1 MSADRTEMVDF
12 RHSIITAASCWLA
25 AMFVF
30 FLHCDNPW
38 WGVISAWVIS
48 SADFHQ
54 SSLKAM
60 LRVAGTFGGYF
71 VGLICAS
78 LTEGEPIWQ
87 ALVLFLIGAIGMT
100 MRFRSKFSY
109 AWVIGSATAFILVVL
124 DLTEPGSIY
133 ETGQY
138 RLYEII
144 SGVVAAWLCARVLRP
159 LLGLSSQVKET
170 EAISTGSLV
179 DLTPSELKMLIVAGG
194 LVPVITTLLWSWF
207 HLPSLVQ
214 AIVTVLVTLDRNVA
228 TAQNRVTQRV
238 LGCVLGGAVGLVA
251 AAFATS
257 SLFVW
262 SVILFGGIFLF
273 SRLHLSTG
281 RFSYVGTQAGVAF
294 ILAIVTGNNPPD
306 VIGPVIG
313 RIAGMT
319 GGVLVVGS
327 VCFVLK
333 AQGRQRKRT
342 ADERGWT
349 QI

>member
-1 MSADRTEMVDF
+1 MSSVGIESVDF

-30 FLHCDNPW
+30 FFHCDNPW

-60 LRVAGTFGGYF
+60 LRFAGTFAGYF

-78 LTEGEPIWQ
+78 VTEGEPIWQ

-100 MRFRSKFSY
+100 MRFRSRFSY

-133 ETGQY
+133 ETAQY

-159 LLGLSSQVKET
+159 LLGLSSGAKEI
-170 EAISTGSLV
+170 EAISAGPSTE
-179 DLTPSELKMLIVAGG
+179 LTPGELRMLIVVGG
-194 LVPVITTLLWSWF
+194 SVPVITTLLWSWF

-214 AIVTVLVTLDRNVA
+214 AIVTVLVTLDRNIA

-238 LGCVLGGAVGLVA
+238 LGCVLGGAIGLLA
-251 AAFATS
+251 AEFATS

-281 RFSYVGTQAGVAF
+281 PFSYVGTQAGVAF

-306 VIGPVIG
+306 TIGPVIG

-319 GGVLVVGS
+319 GGVLVVGCI
-327 VCFVLK
+327 CFVLK
-333 AQGRQRKRT
+333 AWPS
-342 ADERGWT
+342 AERMT
-349 QI
+349 NSPRSANDQ

>member
-1 MSADRTEMVDF
+1 VGHDF
-12 RHSIITAASCWLA
+12 RVGHLQRGFSS
-25 AMFVF
+25 VF
-30 FLHCDNPW
+30 FEGDAAGCRNFCR
-38 WGVISAWVIS
+38 VFCRSN
-48 SADFHQ
+48 
-54 SSLKAM
+54 
-60 LRVAGTFGGYF
+60 LRFRNRR
-71 VGLICAS
+71 
-78 LTEGEPIWQ
+78 EPIWQ
-87 ALVLFLIGAIGMT
+87 ALALFLIGAIGMT
-100 MRFRSKFSY
+100 MRFRSRFYY

-133 ETGQY
+133 ETAQY

-159 LLGLSSQVKET
+159 LLGLSSRVKET
-170 EAISTGSLV
+170 ESISAGSSTE
-179 DLTPSELKMLIVAGG
+179 LTPGELKMLIVVGG
-194 LVPVITTLLWSWF
+194 SVPVITTLLWSWF

-214 AIVTVLVTLDRNVA
+214 AIVTVLVTLDRNIV

-238 LGCVLGGAVGLVA
+238 LGCVLGGAIGLLA
-251 AAFATS
+251 AEFATS

-306 VIGPVIG
+306 TIGPVIG

-319 GGVLVVGS
+319 GGVFVVGS

-333 AQGRQRKRT
+333 AWPSATRMTNSQ
-342 ADERGWT
+342 
-349 QI
+349 

>member
-1 MSADRTEMVDF
+1 MSSDPGESVDL
-12 RHSIITAASCWLA
+12 RHSLITAASCWLA
-25 AMFVF
+25 AMLVLF
-30 FLHCDNPW
+30 FHCDNPW

-48 SADFHQ
+48 STDFHQ
-54 SSLKAM
+54 SSVKAM
-60 LRVAGTFGGYF
+60 LRVAGTLVGYF

-78 LTEGEPIWQ
+78 VTEGEPIWQ
-87 ALVLFLIGAIGMT
+87 ALALFLIGAIGMS

-109 AWVIGSATAFILVVL
+109 AWIIGSATAFILVVL
-124 DLTEPGSIY
+124 DLTDPGSIY
-133 ETGQY
+133 ETAQY

-170 EAISTGSLV
+170 EAISAGSSIS
-179 DLTPSELKMLIVAGG
+179 LTPSELRMLIVVGG
-194 LVPVITTLLWSWF
+194 SVPVITTLLWSWL

-214 AIVTVLVTLDRNVA
+214 AIATALVTLDRNVA
-228 TAQNRVTQRV
+228 AAEIRVTQRV

-251 AAFATS
+251 AEFATS
-257 SLFVW
+257 SLFAW

-273 SRLHLSTG
+273 SWLHLSRG
-281 RFSYVGTQAGVAF
+281 PFSYVGTQAGVAF

-306 VIGPVIG
+306 TIGPVIG

-333 AQGRQRKRT
+333 AWT
-342 ADERGWT
+342 ERSAAQKTG
-349 QI
+349 

>member
-1 MSADRTEMVDF
+1 MSADRTETVDF
-12 RHSIITAASCWLA
+12 RHSIITAASCLLA

-30 FLHCDNPW
+30 FFHCDNPW

-60 LRVAGTFGGYF
+60 LRVAGTLAGYF

-87 ALVLFLIGAIGMT
+87 ALALFLIGAIGMT
-100 MRFRSKFSY
+100 MRFRSKFAY

-133 ETGQY
+133 ETAQY

-144 SGVVAAWLCARVLRP
+144 SGVVAAWLCARLLRP
-159 LLGLSSQVKET
+159 LLGLSSGVKEVEPT
-170 EAISTGSLV
+170 TSAGPSIN
-179 DLTPSELKMLIVAGG
+179 LTPSELRMLIVVGG
-194 LVPVITTLLWSWF
+194 SVPVITTLLWSWF

-214 AIVTVLVTLDRNVA
+214 AIVTVLVTLDRNIA

-251 AAFATS
+251 AEFATS
-257 SLFVW
+257 SLFAW

-281 RFSYVGTQAGVAF
+281 PFSYVGTQAGVAF
-294 ILAIVTGNNPPD
+294 ILAVVTGNNPPD
-306 VIGPVIG
+306 IIGPVIG

-333 AQGRQRKRT
+333 ACL
-342 ADERGWT
+342 ERSAAQKTG
-349 QI
+349 

>member
-1 MSADRTEMVDF
+1 
-12 RHSIITAASCWLA
+12 
-25 AMFVF
+25 
-30 FLHCDNPW
+30 
-38 WGVISAWVIS
+38 
-48 SADFHQ
+48 
-54 SSLKAM
+54 
-60 LRVAGTFGGYF
+60 
-71 VGLICAS
+71 
-78 LTEGEPIWQ
+78 
-87 ALVLFLIGAIGMT
+87 MT
-100 MRFRSKFSY
+100 MRFRSRFYY

-133 ETGQY
+133 ETAQY

-159 LLGLSSQVKET
+159 LLGLSSRVKET
-170 EAISTGSLV
+170 ESISAGSSTE
-179 DLTPSELKMLIVAGG
+179 LTPGELKMLIVVGG
-194 LVPVITTLLWSWF
+194 SVPVITTLLWSWF

-214 AIVTVLVTLDRNVA
+214 AIVTVLVTLDRNIV

-238 LGCVLGGAVGLVA
+238 LGCVLGGAIGLLA
-251 AAFATS
+251 AEFATS

-306 VIGPVIG
+306 TIGPVIG

-319 GGVLVVGS
+319 GGVFVVGS

-333 AQGRQRKRT
+333 AWPSATRMTNSQ
-342 ADERGWT
+342 
-349 QI
+349 

>member
-1 MSADRTEMVDF
+1 
-12 RHSIITAASCWLA
+12 
-25 AMFVF
+25 
-30 FLHCDNPW
+30 
-38 WGVISAWVIS
+38 VISAWVIS
-48 SADFHQ
+48 STDFHQ
-54 SSLKAM
+54 SSVKAM
-60 LRVAGTFGGYF
+60 LRVAGTLVGYF

-78 LTEGEPIWQ
+78 VTEGEPIWQ
-87 ALVLFLIGAIGMT
+87 ALALFLIGAIGMS

-109 AWVIGSATAFILVVL
+109 AWIIGSATAFILVVL
-124 DLTEPGSIY
+124 DLTDPGSIY
-133 ETGQY
+133 ETAQY

-170 EAISTGSLV
+170 EAISAGSSIS
-179 DLTPSELKMLIVAGG
+179 LTPSELRMLIVVGG
-194 LVPVITTLLWSWF
+194 SVPVITTLLWSWL

-214 AIVTVLVTLDRNVA
+214 AIATALVTLDRNVA
-228 TAQNRVTQRV
+228 AAEIRVTQRV

-251 AAFATS
+251 AEFATS
-257 SLFVW
+257 SLFAW

-273 SRLHLSTG
+273 SWLHLSRG
-281 RFSYVGTQAGVAF
+281 PFSYVGTQAGVAF

-306 VIGPVIG
+306 TIGPVIG

-333 AQGRQRKRT
+333 AWT
-342 ADERGWT
+342 ERSAAQKTG
-349 QI
+349 

>member
-1 MSADRTEMVDF
+1 MRGIETVDF

-30 FLHCDNPW
+30 FFHCDNPW

-60 LRVAGTFGGYF
+60 MRVAGTLAGYF
-71 VGLICAS
+71 VGLVCAS
-78 LTEGEPIWQ
+78 VTEGEPVWQ
-87 ALVLFLIGAIGMT
+87 ALALFLIGAIGMS
-100 MRFRSKFSY
+100 MRFRSRSSY
-109 AWVIGSATAFILVVL
+109 AWIIGSATAFILLVI
-124 DLTEPGSIY
+124 DIADPGSIY
-133 ETGQY
+133 ETAQY

-144 SGVVAAWLCARVLRP
+144 SGVVAAWLCAGVLRP
-159 LLGLSSQVKET
+159 LLGLSARVRET
-170 EAISTGSLV
+170 ESINAGPSSG
-179 DLTPSELKMLIVAGG
+179 LTPREIKMLIVVGG
-194 LVPVITTLLWSWF
+194 SVPVITTLLWSWL

-214 AIVTVLVTLDRNVA
+214 AIVTVLVTIDRNIA
-228 TAQNRVTQRV
+228 NAQNRVTQRV

-251 AAFATS
+251 AEFATS
-257 SLFVW
+257 SFLAW

-281 RFSYVGTQAGVAF
+281 PFSYVGTQAGVAF
-294 ILAIVTGNNPPD
+294 ILAMVTGNSPPD
-306 VIGPVIG
+306 TIDPVIG

-333 AQGRQRKRT
+333 AWPGGATRMTNSR
-342 ADERGWT
+342 
-349 QI
+349 

>member
-1 MSADRTEMVDF
+1 MSTERIESVDL
-12 RHSIITAASCWLA
+12 RHSLVTVASCWLA

-30 FLHCDNPW
+30 FFHCDNPW

-60 LRVAGTFGGYF
+60 LRVAGTLAGYF

-78 LTEGEPIWQ
+78 ATEGEPVWQ
-87 ALVLFLIGAIGMT
+87 ALALCLIGAIGMT
-100 MRFRSKFSY
+100 MRYRSKFSY
-109 AWVIGSATAFILVVL
+109 AWIIGSATAFILLVL
-124 DLTEPGSIY
+124 DLTDPGSIY
-133 ETGQY
+133 ETAQY

-159 LLGLSSQVKET
+159 LFGLSSRSKEI
-170 EAISTGSLV
+170 EAIGAEPSTN
-179 DLTPSELKMLIVAGG
+179 LTPGELKMLIVAGG
-194 LVPVITTLLWSWF
+194 SVPVITTLLWSWF

-214 AIVTVLVTLDRNVA
+214 AIVTVLVTLDRNIA
-228 TAQNRVTQRV
+228 NAQIRVTQRV
-238 LGCVLGGAVGLVA
+238 LGCVLGGAIGLVA
-251 AAFATS
+251 AELATS
-257 SLFVW
+257 SFFAW
-262 SVILFGGIFLF
+262 SIVLFGGIFLF
-273 SRLHLSTG
+273 SQLHLSTG
-281 RFSYVGTQAGVAF
+281 PFSYVGTQAGVAF

-306 VIGPVIG
+306 TIGPVVG

-333 AQGRQRKRT
+333 AWGAMRIASSQ
-342 ADERGWT
+342 
-349 QI
+349 